1 MVQEFCIRDIDD
13 GADDSGTLTDRE
25 HVTRAGAAVRPFAA
39 FRTSHDL
46 VATPLDPVIDSAPV
60 RQRTERRAHAS
71 RRVARE
77 TVPIRSLEAS
87 RKAAA
92 AFAGGSRRP
101 PGEPTRPTGAAL
113 KPGAEG

>member
-46 VATPLDPVIDSAPV
+46 VATPLDPVIDGAPV